1 MNKESQVQRRLLYNV
16 LFVFFVGGAAAQP
29 LGSLIP
35 ILRESYKFRY
45 SLSGIMLSCQSAG
58 NLISILLAGIL
69 PTLLGR
75 RRSILLTAVWMT
87 VAYGLLTAGLGA
99 PALLMAACLM
109 MGIARGGTSNF
120 CNTMVSTLPQTH
132 ATRNFN
138 LLHGCYSIGALLS
151 PLLLLACTRL
161 LPGSGW
167 RIATAVLLALCFVQL
182 LVYSTMPLPPESGS
196 KSIQSID
203 RSFLKVRAFWLSTAM
218 LLLYISA
225 EYAIVGWLVTYF
237 QDTGL
242 LSPAHSQ
249 LMNSL
254 LWLAIFAG
262 RILGS
267 VISLRVSKRLL
278 LLVDG
283 LGMPVF
289 LTLMLFARSAGAII
303 LCLVGVGLF
312 MATLYPTAIAYGSHA
327 ISGNDL
333 GCSIMIFLAST
344 GGVITPALVGF
355 LAQRMGITAGM
366 WLIAFVTIALLAVIV
381 TSILTDKKKI

>member
-1 MNKESQVQRRLLYNV
+1 MNEETQAQRRLLKNV
-16 LFVFFVGGAAAQP
+16 LFAFFVGGAAAQP

-35 ILRESYKFRY
+35 ILRESYGFRY

-75 RRSILLTAVWMT
+75 RRSILLTAVWMA
-87 VAYGLLTAGLGA
+87 VAYGLLTAGFSA
-99 PALLMAACLM
+99 PVLLMAACLM
-109 MGIARGGTSNF
+109 TGIARGGTSNF

-132 ATRNFN
+132 STRNFN
-138 LLHGCYSIGALLS
+138 LLHGCYSVGALLS
-151 PLLLLACTRL
+151 PMLLLGCTKL

-167 RIATAVLLALCFVQL
+167 RLATGVLLVLCCAQL
-182 LVYSTMPLPPESGS
+182 FTYGTMPLPPESGS
-196 KSIQSID
+196 KSIKAID

-262 RILGS
+262 RMLGS
-267 VISLRVSKRLL
+267 ILSRRVSKRLL
-278 LLVDG
+278 LLIDG

-289 LTLMLFARSAGAII
+289 LTLMLFARSAGTIT

-366 WLIAFVTIALLAVIV
+366 WFIAFITVALLAVIAV
-381 TSILTDKKKI
+381 SILTDRKKA